1 MHPHLEDDE
10 HDKDISSET
19 AKAKYADDVAYD
31 KARDADD
38 FNQELK
44 KQIERHKDELKRL
57 DELLMAFEAEGLIE
71 EERMIDPVPAHSER
85 KIAQQ
90 EANQPED
97 VAKVIA
103 HVYTARPNMES
114 VDTGTEL
121 TLFTGVPLKIIEDLF
136 HVFKENQNNLLAEM
150 LAFKDNTVGGIDIQF
165 PDREVAV
172 RFVTFLKDIQNSRTP
187 DIASHQKRCED
198 YFGLSLIVNA
208 AMDCISKLTT
218 FVEEINPIRQFKM

>member
-38 FNQELK
+38 YNRELK

-57 DELLMAFEAEGLIE
+57 DELLLAFEAENIIE
-71 EERMIDPVPAHSER
+71 DESIIEPALAHAER
-85 KIAQQ
+85 KETDQSEDLAQ
-90 EANQPED
+90 
-97 VAKVIA
+97 VIA
-103 HVYTARPNMES
+103 HVFVARPNLES
-114 VDTGTEL
+114 VDSGTEL
-121 TLFTGVPLKIIEDLF
+121 TLFTGVPLKVIEDLF
-136 HVFKENQNNLLAEM
+136 HLFKENQNNLLAEK
-150 LAFKDNTVGGIDIQF
+150 LTFKDNTVGGIDIQF

-172 RFVTFLKDIQNSRTP
+172 RFVTFLKDIQSSRTP
-187 DIASHQKRCED
+187 DITSHQQRCED